1 MIENVKIAQSLE
13 SVVTADLKIEID
25 SSSIEIDFEEYR
37 MVCSV
42 TPDSTVRGFVEA
54 LVYFIKSDDES
65 KRLTFKIED
74 AITDLSTSNSSSRV
88 FLSSDLV
95 SSTIEDES
103 EFQRLLEEIVSSTRY
118 TITYHSEQ

>member
-42 TPDSTVRGFVEA
+42 TPDFAVRGFVEA

-95 SSTIEDES
+95 SSTIEDDS

>member
-1 MIENVKIAQSLE
+1 
-13 SVVTADLKIEID
+13 
-25 SSSIEIDFEEYR
+25 

-42 TPDSTVRGFVEA
+42 TPDFTVRGFVEA

>member
-13 SVVTADLKIEID
+13 SVVTADLKIEVD
-25 SSSIEIDFEEYR
+25 SSLLEIDLEEYR
-37 MVCSV
+37 MFCSV
-42 TPDSTVRGFVEA
+42 TPDFTVRGYVEA

-74 AITDLSTSNSSSRV
+74 AIADLLVSNQSSKV

-95 SSTIEDES
+95 SSTIEDDS
-103 EFQRLLEEIVSSTRY
+103 ELQQLLEEIVSSARY
-118 TITYHSEQ
+118 TISYQSVQ

>member
-1 MIENVKIAQSLE
+1 MMIENVKIAQSLE

-42 TPDSTVRGFVEA
+42 TPDFTVRGFVEA
-54 LVYFIKSDDES
+54 LVYFIKSDES

>member
-42 TPDSTVRGFVEA
+42 TPDFTVRGIVEA

-118 TITYHSEQ
+118 TITYRSEQ

>member
-42 TPDSTVRGFVEA
+42 TPDFTVRGFAEA

>member
-42 TPDSTVRGFVEA
+42 TPDFTVRDFVEA

-65 KRLTFKIED
+65 KRLTFKLED

>member
-25 SSSIEIDFEEYR
+25 SSLLDIDLEEYR
-37 MVCSV
+37 MICSV
-42 TPDSTVRGFVEA
+42 TPDFKVRGYVEA

-74 AITDLSTSNSSSRV
+74 AITDLSASNSSSRV

-118 TITYHSEQ
+118 TITYQSAQ

>member
-13 SVVTADLKIEID
+13 SVITADLKIEID

-37 MVCSV
+37 MFCSV
-42 TPDSTVRGFVEA
+42 TPDFTVRGFVEA

-65 KRLTFKIED
+65 KRLTFKLED

>member
-42 TPDSTVRGFVEA
+42 TPDFTVRGFVEA

-65 KRLTFKIED
+65 KRLTLRSKTQLQIFQHRIFFESISIER
-74 AITDLSTSNSSSRV
+74 SS
-88 FLSSDLV
+88 F
-95 SSTIEDES
+95 E
-103 EFQRLLEEIVSSTRY
+103 
-118 TITYHSEQ
+118 HN

>member
-42 TPDSTVRGFVEA
+42 TPDFIVRGFVEA

>member
-42 TPDSTVRGFVEA
+42 TPDFTVRVFVEA

-74 AITDLSTSNSSSRV
+74 AITDLSASNSSSRV